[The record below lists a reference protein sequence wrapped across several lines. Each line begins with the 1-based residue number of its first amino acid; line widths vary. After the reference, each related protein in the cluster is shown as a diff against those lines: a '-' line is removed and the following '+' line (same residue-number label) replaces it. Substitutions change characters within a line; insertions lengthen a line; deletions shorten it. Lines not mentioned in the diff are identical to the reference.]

1 MDVNQIQKQIA
12 ELIEKLKEIGIDSY
26 YDNKYTFKIRNDEY
40 DSVVTLNNSNE
51 MIYISISNESSNSGN
66 TITFDDI
73 NSLISLKEKCDDV
86 IFKMLV
92 NYLFFNKNNQDI
104 LKIIGHLTE
113 KNSEVLHEMI
123 ENNEINETEN
133 EITDSV
139 VNRNKEISNYII
151 DYLNKELS
159 NDGARTFLKNKR
171 YYISEDNEIA
181 VLVMRSK
188 RYNRTSYKYWYTFHK
203 YQKDVLD
210 KYKNSYVMLYF
221 DDKDECILI
230 ETEKLYATL
239 SKLGKTQNG
248 ESIGWHLHIQ
258 DIDGIYSIRIPFEGL
273 LNIKNANTLE
283 LEPFK
288 NSRIRAEKES
298 QVLEPSN
305 SATDGQL
312 LNDDKTTLKIT
323 YDDFKVI
330 KFKH

>member
-1 MDVNQIQKQIA
+1 M
-12 ELIEKLKEIGIDSY
+12 
-26 YDNKYTFKIRNDEY
+26 
-40 DSVVTLNNSNE
+40 
-51 MIYISISNESSNSGN
+51 
-66 TITFDDI
+66 
-73 NSLISLKEKCDDV
+73 
-86 IFKMLV
+86 
-92 NYLFFNKNNQDI
+92 
-104 LKIIGHLTE
+104 
-113 KNSEVLHEMI
+113 
-123 ENNEINETEN
+123 
-133 EITDSV
+133 
-139 VNRNKEISNYII
+139 
-151 DYLNKELS
+151 
-159 NDGARTFLKNKR
+159 KNKR

-188 RYNRTSYKYWYTFHK
+188 RYNRTPYKYWYTFHK

-288 NSRIRAEKES
+288 NSRIHAEKES

>member
-26 YDNKYTFKIRNDEY
+26 YDNKYTFKIKNDEY

-73 NSLISLKEKCDDV
+73 NSLISLREKCDDV

-151 DYLNKELS
+151 DYLNKEL
-159 NDGARTFLKNKR
+159 
-171 YYISEDNEIA
+171 
-181 VLVMRSK
+181 
-188 RYNRTSYKYWYTFHK
+188 
-203 YQKDVLD
+203 
-210 KYKNSYVMLYF
+210 
-221 DDKDECILI
+221 
-230 ETEKLYATL
+230 
-239 SKLGKTQNG
+239 
-248 ESIGWHLHIQ
+248 
-258 DIDGIYSIRIPFEGL
+258 
-273 LNIKNANTLE
+273 
-283 LEPFK
+283 
-288 NSRIRAEKES
+288 
-298 QVLEPSN
+298 
-305 SATDGQL
+305 
-312 LNDDKTTLKIT
+312 
-323 YDDFKVI
+323 
-330 KFKH
+330 